1 MNIFDVNIPND
12 LGEEAYNHLWDNA
25 FDEDGE
31 LTEDPDKVGP
41 DWDNI
46 IKEIENNNKGR
57 KQKC

>member
-1 MNIFDVNIPND
+1 MEMNIFDLPIDNE

-25 FDEDGE
+25 FDEEGE
-31 LTEDPDKVGP
+31 LTEDPNEVGP

-46 IKEIENNNKGR
+46 IIENNNKGR